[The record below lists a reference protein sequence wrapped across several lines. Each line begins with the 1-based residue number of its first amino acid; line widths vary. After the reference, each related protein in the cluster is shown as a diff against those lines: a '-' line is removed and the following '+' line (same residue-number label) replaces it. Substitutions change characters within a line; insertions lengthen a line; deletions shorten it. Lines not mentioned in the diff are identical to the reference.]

1 MSNAFDEDW
10 VEEVVPLRDHVL
22 SVMRPRDSDSLA
34 TEEAFEQNEF
44 LPYWAEMWAAGRA
57 LAENVVA
64 RSLRGATVLELGCG
78 LALPSFAAALA
89 GGRVT
94 ASDWSADALSA
105 VSANA
110 ARNGLSVETVVLD
123 WFAPAVADV
132 GYFDLVLAA
141 DVLYED
147 RNVAALLDLLPGL
160 GREVW
165 LADPGRVPAGRFFA
179 DAGRDWEVRGVSHPA
194 IPNGAVHR
202 LRRR

>member
-1 MSNAFDEDW
+1 MDEADW

-34 TEEAFEQNEF
+34 TEEAYVHNEF
-44 LPYWAEMWAAGRA
+44 LPYWAELWASGRA

-64 RSLRGATVLELGCG
+64 RSLRGASVLELGCG
-78 LALPSFAAALA
+78 LALPSFAAAIA
-89 GGRVT
+89 GGHVT
-94 ASDWSADALSA
+94 ASDWSDDALAA
-105 VSANA
+105 VASNA
-110 ARNGLSVETVVLD
+110 ERNGLTVDTARLD
-123 WFAPAVADV
+123 WFEPHDV

-141 DVLYED
+141 DVLYEE
-147 RNVAALLDLLPGL
+147 RNVAALLDLLPSL

-165 LADPGRVPAGRFFA
+165 LADPGREMATRFFA
-179 DAGRDWEVRGVSHPA
+179 DAGRDWTVRAVGHPA

>member
-1 MSNAFDEDW
+1 VDDEDW

-22 SVMRPRDSDSLA
+22 SVMRPRDSDALA
-34 TEEAFEQNEF
+34 TEEAYVEGNEF
-44 LPYWAEMWAAGRA
+44 LPYWAELWASGRA

-64 RSLRGATVLELGCG
+64 RSLRGASVLEIGCG

-94 ASDWSADALSA
+94 ASDWASDALAA
-105 VSANA
+105 VDENA
-110 ARNGLSVETVVLD
+110 GRNNLIVDTVALD
-123 WFAPAVADV
+123 WFAPVDV

-141 DVLYED
+141 DVLYEK
-147 RNVAALLDLLPGL
+147 RNVEALLDLLPGL

-165 LADPGRVPAGRFFA
+165 IADPGRDIARPFFVEA
-179 DAGRDWEVRGVSHPA
+179 ARDWEVRATGHPA

-202 LRRR
+202 MRRR